1 MWQVQRPKGQTVL
14 AIAHRLSSLQGAD
27 QLIFVG
33 KDGKIAE
40 TGTWKEL
47 LRIPNGK
54 FAEYVKVQKLGK
66 GGNEGNGE
74 GEGGEEEGGGGKKK
88 KKKKKTGKS
97 TLISKGMKKQ
107 TKNNNTQT
115 HEMDN
120 HNDHPST
127 DDDDNDAASLS
138 SLSSLLSSPSSVSSE
153 ASTSSVDDAVEIQEI
168 QELADPIRLAM
179 QAMTTLKH
187 LAIQED
193 LPYDLITPLEVAC
206 DNVLDYH
213 RVSELAAM
221 EAQYWLPYNNNNN
234 NNNKEGKHMPLPLIT
249 SLRTMSRTMSAQ
261 SLRSRS
267 GGLGADGVVGGGVPS
282 SLKKSSPSSVFQHS
296 LKAIPLKRVRSDAG
310 GRQLQN
316 RMKLFTKSTGGSSGS
331 RDGRR
336 GGGGGGVGKHRGKS
350 VVQVE
355 QAAKLK

>member
-88 KKKKKTGKS
+88 KKKTGKS

-120 HNDHPST
+120 HNDHPSM

-206 DNVLDYH
+206 VNVLDYH

-221 EAQYWLPYNNNNN
+221 EAQYWLPYNNNKN
-234 NNNKEGKHMPLPLIT
+234 NNNKEGKLMPLPLIT

-282 SLKKSSPSSVFQHS
+282 SLKKSSPSSAFQHS

-336 GGGGGGVGKHRGKS
+336 GGGMGGVGKHRGKS
-350 VVQVE
+350 VVQVQVE
-355 QAAKLK
+355 QAAK

>member
-74 GEGGEEEGGGGKKK
+74 GEGGEEEGGGGK

-282 SLKKSSPSSVFQHS
+282 SLKKSSPSSAFQHS

-350 VVQVE
+350 VVQVKVE
-355 QAAKLK
+355 QAAK

>member
-74 GEGGEEEGGGGKKK
+74 GEGGEEEGGGGK

-179 QAMTTLKH
+179 QAMTALKH

-221 EAQYWLPYNNNNN
+221 EAQYWLPYNNNKN

-282 SLKKSSPSSVFQHS
+282 SLKKSSPSSAFQHS

-350 VVQVE
+350 VVQVQVE
-355 QAAKLK
+355 QAAK

>member
-88 KKKKKTGKS
+88 KKKTGKS

-115 HEMDN
+115 HETDN

-282 SLKKSSPSSVFQHS
+282 SLKKSSPSSAFQHS

-336 GGGGGGVGKHRGKS
+336 GGGMGGVGKHRGKS
-350 VVQVE
+350 VVQVQVE
-355 QAAKLK
+355 QAAK